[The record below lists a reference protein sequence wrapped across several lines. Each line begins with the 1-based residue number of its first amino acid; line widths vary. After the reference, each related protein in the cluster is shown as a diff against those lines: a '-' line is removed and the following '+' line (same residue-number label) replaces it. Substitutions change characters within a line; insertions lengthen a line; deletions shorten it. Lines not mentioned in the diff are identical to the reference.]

1 LEESLQDSAEAR
13 ALQHG
18 GGQDRNGH
26 IALLAGQ
33 KSEVRIRFRMG
44 VFSCICLRYSIQ
56 NTAQFSLNACS
67 RGSLPSRISLG
78 LLGVCCGLLSL
89 GVLASSW
96 RLCSLGLRPPLRLAN
111 TASGPAA
118 LERGLVSPPLS
129 RLEGKSHVEYR
140 VYRTTLPLQSRL
152 L

>member
-1 LEESLQDSAEAR
+1 MSCTWASYSKNRPLTVTTLSMCSMRVSRFARGAVGGESAR
-13 ALQHG
+13 LCRSQSTAARG

-78 LLGVCCGLLSL
+78 LLGVCCGLLAYWRRR
-89 GVLASSW
+89 GVCVRWA
-96 RLCSLGLRPPLRLAN
+96 CGLHYVWLILPAGRP
-111 TASGPAA
+111 
-118 LERGLVSPPLS
+118 
-129 RLEGKSHVEYR
+129 H
-140 VYRTTLPLQSRL
+140 
-152 L
+152 